1 MGRAMNIFEKNSWIL
16 KYKWDFILIFIIFL
30 ISALFLSNVLGIGKI
45 MDNGHYLHEQTFFSY
60 NYKVSMENGTLPF
73 WTPYWYSGQPL
84 YGDSQVFFLN
94 LTHIFI
100 LLFRNIFLAINLST
114 LLYLFIS
121 GLGMYILMM
130 HLVSARSA
138 ALISSLIYMFNGLI
152 YQFVTRGNPAILEPY
167 SLIPLI
173 FLFVLKAK
181 KSKTPVPYSILAG
194 MLLAFQI
201 FSGGA
206 IIFTYTLLLLGLFLA
221 LDLPKRKFAGSM
233 IKTAIIGL
241 ILIAVLFGL
250 SAVKLL
256 PNLDFVQKTNR
267 ASGVSYQEYIGED
280 KFVLNDF
287 FDAVVFNRASQSI
300 TAHIGI
306 AAFLLAAF
314 SIGMW
319 KKKMVFF
326 LIAISA
332 LAILLASGG
341 LLAELFYKYVPVFS
355 QTRHIGRVIFIFMFA
370 GSVLAGYGLAY
381 ISHILSQKIRAW
393 NRIKNPVFIVVAL
406 LILAELV
413 FAKGIPQAVSIRDQL
428 EDNSLAKYLQGEK
441 GKFRITTFDVN
452 DLISFFGSS
461 YYAQYGLETISG
473 GGGLWINDFIEYL
486 AVAKSYNNSKLL
498 GILNLKYAT
507 SLEKRDVAGFKEA
520 GKFEEC
526 AACNASEW
534 TFWIGG
540 PYLYENEDFL
550 PRYYIVNNSVLI
562 VGDDKE
568 VQNLAYAILLNKN
581 FNPKTTVII
590 RGKHAKISDYEIGFI
605 KRFNAVILL
614 TGSIID
620 ESSLPLLEQYKGSGG
635 KILPDL
641 FSNKVSFDFSEIEN
655 TLAAFDGELIEV
667 SSETISNNEAVLK
680 SENKGFLVLSEK
692 FAMFDDWSA
701 AKNGKDVEILQ
712 ADAVISS
719 VYIDSPGNVTFKFF
733 PKSFKKGLAISSA
746 TLLIIMAYWAY
757 LLRRRWK
764 HKNA

>member
-1 MGRAMNIFEKNSWIL
+1 
-16 KYKWDFILIFIIFL
+16 
-30 ISALFLSNVLGIGKI
+30 

-60 NYKVSMENGTLPF
+60 NYKVAMEKGTLPF

-100 LLFRNIFLAINLST
+100 LLFDNIFLAINLST
-114 LLYLFIS
+114 LFYLFIA
-121 GLGMYILMM
+121 GLGMYVLMM

-138 ALISSLIYMFNGLI
+138 AFISSLVYMFNGLI
-152 YQFVTRGNPAILEPY
+152 YQFVTIGNPTILEPY

-181 KSKTPVPYSILAG
+181 KSKNPLPYSILAG

-221 LDLPKRKFAGSM
+221 LDLPKRKFAGSL
-233 IKTAIIGL
+233 IKTAVIGL
-241 ILIAVLFGL
+241 VLIAVLFGL

-280 KFVLNDF
+280 KFALNDF
-287 FDAVVFNRASQSI
+287 FDAVVFNRPSQSI

-306 AAFLLAAF
+306 AAFLLVAF

-319 KKKMVFF
+319 RKKMVFF

-332 LAILLASGG
+332 FAVFLASGG

-355 QTRHIGRVIFIFMFA
+355 QTRHIGRVIFIFMFV
-370 GSVLAGYGLAY
+370 GSILAGYGLTY
-381 ISHILSQKIRAW
+381 ISHTLLQKFRLW
-393 NRIKNPVFIVVAL
+393 SRIKNLVFIILVL
-406 LILAELV
+406 LILSELV
-413 FAKGIPQAVSIRDQL
+413 LVKGLPQAVSIRDQL
-428 EDNSLAKYLQGEK
+428 EDNSLAKYLQVEK
-441 GKFRITTFDVN
+441 GKFRITTFDVD

-473 GGGLWINDFIEYL
+473 GGGLWINDFIRYL
-486 AVAKSYNNSKLL
+486 ATAKAYNNSKLL

-507 SLEKRDVAGFKEA
+507 SLEKRDVAGFKEIR
-520 GKFEEC
+520 KFEEC
-526 AACNASEW
+526 AACNESDW

-540 PYLYENEDFL
+540 PYLYENENFL

-568 VQNLAYAILLNKN
+568 VQNLAYAVLLNKN
-581 FNPKTTVII
+581 FNPKTMVII
-590 RGKHAKISDYEIGFI
+590 RGKDAKINDYEIGFI
-605 KRFNAVILL
+605 KKFDAIILL
-614 TGSIID
+614 AGSVD

-635 KILPDL
+635 KILPDI

-655 TLAAFDGELIEV
+655 TLAAFNGELVEV
-667 SSETISNNEAVLK
+667 SSETISNNEIVLK
-680 SENKGFLVLSEK
+680 PANKGFVVLSEK

-701 AKNGKDVEILQ
+701 AKNGKDVKILQ

-719 VYIDSPGNVTFKFF
+719 VYADSPGDITFKFS
-733 PKSFKKGLAISSA
+733 PKSFRKGLAISLI
-746 TLLIIMAYWAY
+746 TLLIITAYWIY
-757 LLRRRWK
+757 LIRRRWK
-764 HKNA
+764 NKNAS